1 MAGTSEYFFS
11 NLLNA
16 DEHDNIV
23 TLTINMDSKT
33 IETIVNFC
41 YSGVAELT
49 SDNVGDVLSGAKA
62 LGIESLRMFCVE
74 MLSKTLNTENC
85 IRFFEIADVHQL
97 GMLRE
102 NALAMITS
110 AFPNVSHLPQLFK
123 LSDQQWVRIAQK
135 MLGDQDELFHSLLDA
150 LNALNVDEDN
160 RSVVRVSV
168 REPLSILS

>member
-1 MAGTSEYFFS
+1 MAGTSEYFFC

-16 DEHDNIV
+16 DEHDNVV

-49 SDNVGDVLSGAKA
+49 SDNVGDVLSGAKT

-74 MLSKTLNTENC
+74 MLDKTLNTENC
-85 IRFFEIADVHQL
+85 IRFLEIADVHQL

-110 AFPNVSHLPQLFK
+110 AFPNVSHLPELFK
-123 LSDQQWVRIAQK
+123 LSDQQWVWIAQK

-168 REPLSILS
+168 REPLSILY